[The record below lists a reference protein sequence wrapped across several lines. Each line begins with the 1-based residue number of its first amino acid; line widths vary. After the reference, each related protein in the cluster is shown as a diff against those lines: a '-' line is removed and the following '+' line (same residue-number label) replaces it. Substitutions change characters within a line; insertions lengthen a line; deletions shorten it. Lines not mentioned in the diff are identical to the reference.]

1 MSPAPPFETG
11 APPPLPPKPTQPLST
26 PPPPLPPSL
35 RTSPM
40 PLASR
45 VSREDEADMEFRVE
59 LEAVASGSGGV
70 DYIKAGVAAA
80 TAPPLPPRASTSS
93 SSEKMGVGDVE
104 NARGE

>member
-1 MSPAPPFETG
+1 
-11 APPPLPPKPTQPLST
+11 
-26 PPPPLPPSL
+26 
-35 RTSPM
+35 
-40 PLASR
+40 
-45 VSREDEADMEFRVE
+45 MEFRVE